1 MLIIECF
8 YNRQRYISPEE
19 EIIIYYEV
27 HNLMKIWKNI
37 ILKYSNNR
45 ITDLSPENQ
54 EILRN
59 IIPYLKNLNFNEE
72 KSIAIQLDRIII
84 SIILWGASNFFTQK
98 DVVDEIFKKT
108 KSSMFQYFHYDLII
122 KAYLKLNLSDKA
134 IEVIKYMFEKDHIAY
149 LYAITKYKT
158 EHFKNKKFLKKLS
171 EYKRKAILKLLSK
184 GEKVDLLNVSYT
196 DLVNIVNQTKHYITE
211 DLTT

>member
-19 EIIIYYEV
+19 EITIYYEV

-122 KAYLKLNLSDKA
+122 KAYLKLNSTEVPHLYRWGMNG
-134 IEVIKYMFEKDHIAY
+134 IEHSFWDIFYSESS
-149 LYAITKYKT
+149 
-158 EHFKNKKFLKKLS
+158 FLL
-171 EYKRKAILKLLSK
+171 
-184 GEKVDLLNVSYT
+184 
-196 DLVNIVNQTKHYITE
+196 
-211 DLTT
+211 